1 MPSNFGEYLTRAQ
14 ECLSCADQPISAEA
28 KKEWLKL
35 ASFWIRLHEAQ
46 VRERSSEPGDTVA

>member
-14 ECLSCADQPISAEA
+14 ECLSCADQTVSDEA

-46 VRERSSEPGDTVA
+46 VRERAEAPGDSVA